1 MSKSIDASIRILNAQ
16 GQLVYTQQV
25 NDAEQQHITVSTSN
39 LSDGIYLVNVL
50 TEKGLITKKLVVNH

>member
-1 MSKSIDASIRILNAQ
+1 MNAQ

-25 NDAEQQHITVSTSN
+25 NDAEKQHIMVNTSN
-39 LSDGIYLVNVL
+39 LADGIYLVNVL